1 MFKRTKTGRYRAQGC
16 KISVY
21 RTKTGRYRALRYK
34 ISVYRTKTGRYRALI
49 RMNRLIFKK
58 SYF

>member
-1 MFKRTKTGRYRAQGC
+1 MFKRTKTG
-16 KISVY
+16 K
-21 RTKTGRYRALRYK
+21 YRALMYK

>member
-21 RTKTGRYRALRYK
+21 RTKTGRYRAL
-34 ISVYRTKTGRYRALI
+34 I